1 MPAERQRTVTE
12 RARIYSVMYHRKSRL
27 ESLIIM
33 ALDCICITVSLILA
47 NYIRSGS
54 LFRSD
59 NERMDFS
66 MLLVACLTVF
76 LAMNLLRN
84 MNRNMFLRGPLHEL
98 IYIIRNNAFVFAG
111 AAVILY
117 FLNLLDAYS
126 RLAFFYFLV
135 IDCGLML
142 IVHQFWK
149 KVLPFLYKRFGETRK
164 LLAVTDSNF
173 AAELAQDLK
182 NMRDF
187 SYELTGIVILGGEEG
202 GTEYAG
208 IPIVSDE
215 KGLIDY
221 CRGASLDE
229 VIIAVGSERKKT
241 VLADMEI
248 LAEMGITIHY
258 QIPVPD
264 LCGARQKELSRFG
277 RFHTVTYANR
287 VAPVGQLVLKRLL
300 DICGALVGC
309 VILLLLTVTMGPLIR
324 LESPGPVFFSQKRV
338 GRNGRIFNMYK
349 FRSMYADAEERKKE
363 LMKQNEMN
371 GLMFKIENDP
381 RITRIGRFMR
391 RTSLDE
397 FPQFIN
403 ILKSDM
409 SLVGTRPPTLDEFAQ
424 YSPYHKKRLS
434 FRPGLTGM
442 WQVGGRNDI
451 TDFEEIVKLDVE
463 YIDNW
468 SFMLDVKILLK
479 TVLEVF
485 KGSGAR

>member
-149 KVLPFLYKRFGETRK
+149 KVLPFL
-164 LLAVTDSNF
+164 
-173 AAELAQDLK
+173 
-182 NMRDF
+182 
-187 SYELTGIVILGGEEG
+187 
-202 GTEYAG
+202 
-208 IPIVSDE
+208 
-215 KGLIDY
+215 
-221 CRGASLDE
+221 
-229 VIIAVGSERKKT
+229 
-241 VLADMEI
+241 
-248 LAEMGITIHY
+248 
-258 QIPVPD
+258 
-264 LCGARQKELSRFG
+264 
-277 RFHTVTYANR
+277 
-287 VAPVGQLVLKRLL
+287 
-300 DICGALVGC
+300 
-309 VILLLLTVTMGPLIR
+309 
-324 LESPGPVFFSQKRV
+324 
-338 GRNGRIFNMYK
+338 
-349 FRSMYADAEERKKE
+349 
-363 LMKQNEMN
+363 
-371 GLMFKIENDP
+371 
-381 RITRIGRFMR
+381 
-391 RTSLDE
+391 
-397 FPQFIN
+397 
-403 ILKSDM
+403 
-409 SLVGTRPPTLDEFAQ
+409 
-424 YSPYHKKRLS
+424 
-434 FRPGLTGM
+434 
-442 WQVGGRNDI
+442 
-451 TDFEEIVKLDVE
+451 
-463 YIDNW
+463 
-468 SFMLDVKILLK
+468 
-479 TVLEVF
+479 
-485 KGSGAR
+485 

>member
-1 MPAERQRTVTE
+1 
-12 RARIYSVMYHRKSRL
+12 MYHRKSRL

-142 IVHQFWK
+142 VVHQFWK

-187 SYELTGIVILGGEEG
+187 SYELTGIVVLGGEEG

-229 VIIAVGSERKKT
+229 VIIAVGSERKKA
-241 VLADMEI
+241 VLADMEDRICSQI
-248 LAEMGITIHY
+248 L
-258 QIPVPD
+258 
-264 LCGARQKELSRFG
+264 
-277 RFHTVTYANR
+277 
-287 VAPVGQLVLKRLL
+287 
-300 DICGALVGC
+300 
-309 VILLLLTVTMGPLIR
+309 
-324 LESPGPVFFSQKRV
+324 
-338 GRNGRIFNMYK
+338 IFN
-349 FRSMYADAEERKKE
+349 R
-363 LMKQNEMN
+363 
-371 GLMFKIENDP
+371 
-381 RITRIGRFMR
+381 
-391 RTSLDE
+391 
-397 FPQFIN
+397 
-403 ILKSDM
+403 
-409 SLVGTRPPTLDEFAQ
+409 
-424 YSPYHKKRLS
+424 
-434 FRPGLTGM
+434 
-442 WQVGGRNDI
+442 
-451 TDFEEIVKLDVE
+451 
-463 YIDNW
+463 
-468 SFMLDVKILLK
+468 
-479 TVLEVF
+479 
-485 KGSGAR
+485 